1 MDTHVKKSIFI
12 RDNGDAIVSAK

>member
-12 RDNGDAIVSAK
+12 RDNGGAIVSAK